1 MKLAFCLFKYFPYSG
16 LARDFL
22 RILKE
27 CRIRGHE
34 LHVYVSEWEG
44 DHPEG
49 IKINVLSVLPL
60 ANHTQNASFYNQFK
74 HKVAN
79 IDFDA
84 IIGFN
89 KMPGLDMYYGAD
101 YCYIARAV
109 PRYGPLYR
117 LTPRYYNFYSFER
130 AVFDV
135 RSSTTILSLSE
146 REKGVYQQHYGT
158 PENRF
163 ELLPPTLDIG
173 RKLDRDPVIVR
184 QEKRKELGIVKN
196 ENLLLF
202 IGSGFK
208 TKGLDRAITAL
219 ASLPKDIKDNTRLLV
234 VGQDSES
241 NFMRLAAKLEL
252 SDRVSFMG
260 GRDDILEIMTAGD
273 LLIHPAYNET
283 AGTVLIEAI
292 AAGLPVLATDV
303 CGFAPHIIKAN
314 AGMVLKS
321 PFVQKELNEKLQ
333 YVLVSEE
340 RSKWK
345 SSGIAYGKNP
355 DLYRMPQTVSNLI
368 EKWVEEKKSKADEH
382 QTREVDDA
390 HIYLR
395 KELQMAFNGES
406 AFDQIMSVGG
416 EEVRK
421 APGRRTVRF
430 NLKDR
435 SYYLKTHTGV
445 GWQEILKNLLYFRM
459 PVLGAMNEW
468 HGIHHLNRLGINTL
482 AAAGYGT
489 LGGNPAKRRSFILTD
504 EIVDTISLEELCDQ
518 WLKSPPKQA
527 DEIKFKRWLIQR
539 TGQIARDIH
548 SSGANH
554 RDFYLCHFLLKR
566 GWSHGKL
573 DTEKS
578 ELYVIDLH
586 RMQIR
591 KRTPSRWAVK
601 DIAGLYFSS
610 KNMGLTSRDLFRFM
624 MVYRSAPLREAL
636 NSDHIFWRRV
646 RHRGNNLYESEK
658 KRAQSRNQVLEPAAE
673 LN

>member
-16 LARDFL
+16 LSRDFL
-22 RILKE
+22 RVLEE
-27 CRIRGHE
+27 CYRRGFE

-44 DHPEG
+44 EQPEG
-49 IKINVLSVLPL
+49 VSINILSVLPL
-60 ANHTQNASFYNQFK
+60 ANHTQNASFYNQFR

-79 IDFDA
+79 QEFDA

-89 KMPGLDMYYGAD
+89 KMPGLDIYYGAD

-117 LTPRYYNFYSFER
+117 LTPRYHNFYSFER

-163 ELLPPTLDIG
+163 QLLPPTLDIE
-173 RKLDRDPVIVR
+173 RKLKDAPEIIRK
-184 QEKRKELGIVKN
+184 QKRNELGIAD
-196 ENLLLF
+196 EEHLLLF

-208 TKGLDRAITAL
+208 TKGLDRAITAV
-219 ASLPKDIKDNTRLLV
+219 AQLPLEIRLKTQLRV
-234 VGQDSES
+234 VGQDSEHIFS
-241 NFMRLAAKLEL
+241 RLVAKLKL
-252 SDRVSFMG
+252 TSQVRFMG

-303 CGFAPHIIKAN
+303 CGFAPHISKAG
-314 AGMVLKS
+314 AGMVLRS
-321 PFVQKELNEKLQ
+321 PFEQKELNEKLNTM
-333 YVLVSEE
+333 LISED
-340 RSKWK
+340 RVKWRK
-345 SSGIAYGKNP
+345 NGIEYGKNP
-355 DLYRMPQTVSNLI
+355 DLYRMPQTVSDLI
-368 EKWVEEKKSKADEH
+368 EDWVKEKNNGAEEHK
-382 QTREVDDA
+382 TREVDDA
-390 HIYLR
+390 HIYIR
-395 KELQMAFNGES
+395 RDLQDAFS
-406 AFDQIMSVGG
+406 QKPAFDQMMAIKG

-421 APGRRTVRF
+421 APGRRTVKF
-430 NLKDR
+430 DLNDK

-445 GWQEILKNLLYFRM
+445 GWQEIIKNLLYFRM

-482 AAAGYGT
+482 TAAGYGT
-489 LGGNPAKRRSFILTD
+489 LGGNPATRRSFILTD
-504 EIVDTISLEELCDQ
+504 EIVDTISLEELCYDWVQ
-518 WLKSPPKQA
+518 NPPRRP
-527 DEIKFKRWLIQR
+527 DEIRFKRWLIQR
-539 TGQIARDIH
+539 TAQISRDIH
-548 SSGANH
+548 NSGANH

-566 GWSHGKL
+566 GYTEGKL

-578 ELYVIDLH
+578 ELHVIDLH

-591 KRTPSRWAVK
+591 KRTPSRWTVK

-610 KNMGLTSRDLFRFM
+610 KEMGLTSRDLFRFM
-624 MVYRSAPLREAL
+624 KIYRSNSLRETL
-636 NSDHIFWRRV
+636 SSDQLFWKRV
-646 RHRGNNLYESEK
+646 KHRGETLYESEK
-658 KRAQSRNQVLEPAAE
+658 RRAQNRKE
-673 LN
+673 LSHPLPELQ